1 MYKTNGIYVTHV
13 YICLFCLSLLFF
25 LFRKM
30 YGIYV
35 HTPTSVR
42 IALHFQDGQEGK
54 DASNKIQ

>member
-25 LFRKM
+25 FSGKCM
-30 YGIYV
+30 EYMC
-35 HTPTSVR
+35 TPTSVR

-54 DASNKIQ
+54 DAGNKIQ